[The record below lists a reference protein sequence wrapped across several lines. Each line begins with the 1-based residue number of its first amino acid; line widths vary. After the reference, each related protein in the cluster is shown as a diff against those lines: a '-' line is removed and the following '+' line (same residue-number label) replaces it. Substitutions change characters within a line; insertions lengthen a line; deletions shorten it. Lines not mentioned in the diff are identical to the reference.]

1 MNPDRPGPKAGPYDR
16 RVVGL
21 LAALIA
27 VALTTA
33 VVALPRVEEK
43 GKPPSAVPTPT
54 GPPTFDPTPTPT
66 LTPTPAPATE
76 SPSPTA
82 TATASPTQTPTP
94 MPSPTRAPA
103 PSPSPSP
110 LPPSGE

>member
-54 GPPTFDPTPTPT
+54 GPPTFDPTPT